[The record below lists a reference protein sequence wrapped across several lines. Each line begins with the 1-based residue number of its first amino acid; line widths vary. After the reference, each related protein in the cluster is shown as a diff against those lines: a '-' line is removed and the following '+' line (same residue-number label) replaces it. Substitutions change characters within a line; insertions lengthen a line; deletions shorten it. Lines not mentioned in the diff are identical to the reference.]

1 LTENSSEKEVSE
13 DTMSKAVELAK
24 DFIIPAYRRTYGN
37 IEIGSNI
44 EIDIWVIGFI
54 LKKSSSDKTISLR
67 EVFKFFIVINISYKF
82 LPVQNFSGLA

>member
-1 LTENSSEKEVSE
+1 MLW
-13 DTMSKAVELAK
+13 
-24 DFIIPAYRRTYGN
+24 FILRRTYGN

-67 EVFKFFIVINISYKF
+67 ELKRGCSS
-82 LPVQNFSGLA
+82 L